1 MKRYIPYMKKNIC
14 LIAVFILIGFVLIN
28 TNGYA
33 ADSKIGFINL
43 REIMENSNAGKK
55 AGEEFKK
62 LYDKKHEEIAAAES
76 DLKRL
81 KDELDKQGSIMT
93 ETSRQEKGTTYQRK
107 LRDYQLLVEDSNKE
121 MKGQDEEIARK
132 LLPQIMNVVRKIAEK
147 EKYTLVID
155 IASMPLPYYA
165 KENDFSKKVIEEV
178 NNLPSV
184 EK

>member
-1 MKRYIPYMKKNIC
+1 MKKSIIFLC
-14 LIAVFILIGFVLIN
+14 LIAGFILTSFVLIS

-33 ADSKIGFINL
+33 ADSKIGFVNL
-43 REIMENSNAGKK
+43 REIMQNTNAGKK

-81 KDELDKQGSIMT
+81 KDELDKQGPIMT
-93 ETSRQEKGTTYQRK
+93 ETARQEKGTTYQRK
-107 LRDYQLLVEDSNKE
+107 SRDYQLLIEDSNKE
-121 MKGQDEEIARK
+121 MKGRDEEIGRK
-132 LLPQIMNVVRKIAEK
+132 LLPPIMKVVRKIAEK

-155 IASMPLPYYA
+155 VASMPLPYYA

-178 NNLPSV
+178 NNLPSIG
-184 EK
+184 K

>member
-1 MKRYIPYMKKNIC
+1 MKKSIIFLC
-14 LIAVFILIGFVLIN
+14 LIAGFILMGFILINIK
-28 TNGYA
+28 GYA

-81 KDELDKQGSIMT
+81 KDELDKQGPIMT
-93 ETSRQEKGTTYQRK
+93 ETTRQEKGTTYQRK

-155 IASMPLPYYA
+155 VASMPLPYYA

-178 NNLPSV
+178 NNLPSIG
-184 EK
+184 K

>member
-1 MKRYIPYMKKNIC
+1 MKKNIC
-14 LIAVFILIGFVLIN
+14 LIAGFILIGFVLIN

-62 LYDKKHEEIAAAES
+62 LYDKKREELAAAES
-76 DLKRL
+76 ALKKL

-93 ETSRQEKGTTYQRK
+93 ETARQEKGTTYQKK

-121 MKGQDEEIARK
+121 MKGRDEEIGRK
-132 LLPQIMNVVRKIAEK
+132 LLPPIMKVVHTIAEK

-155 IASMPLPYYA
+155 VASMPLPYYA

>member
-1 MKRYIPYMKKNIC
+1 MKKNIC
-14 LIAVFILIGFVLIN
+14 LIAGFILIGFVLIN

-62 LYDKKHEEIAAAES
+62 LYDKKREEIAEAES

-81 KDELDKQGSIMT
+81 KDELDKQGPIMT
-93 ETSRQEKGTTYQRK
+93 ETARQEKGTTYQRK
-107 LRDYQLLVEDSNKE
+107 SRDYQLLLEDSNKE
-121 MKGQDEEIARK
+121 MKGRDEEIGRK
-132 LLPQIMNVVRKIAEK
+132 LLPPIMKVVRKIAEK

-155 IASMPLPYYA
+155 VASMPLPYYA
-165 KENDFSKKVIEEV
+165 KENDFSKKVIEED

>member
-1 MKRYIPYMKKNIC
+1 MKKNIC
-14 LIAVFILIGFVLIN
+14 LIAGFILIGFVLIN

-33 ADSKIGFINL
+33 AESKIGFINL

-93 ETSRQEKGTTYQRK
+93 KTTRQEKETTYQRK
-107 LRDYQLLVEDSNKE
+107 SRDYQLLIEDSNKE
-121 MKGQDEEIARK
+121 MKGRDEEIGRK
-132 LLPQIMNVVRKIAEK
+132 LLPPIMKVVHTIAEK

-155 IASMPLPYYA
+155 VASMPLPYYA
-165 KENDFSKKVIEEV
+165 KENDFSSKVIEEF

>member
-1 MKRYIPYMKKNIC
+1 MKKNIC
-14 LIAVFILIGFVLIN
+14 LIAGFILIGFVLIN

-43 REIMENSNAGKK
+43 REIIQNANAGKK

-62 LYDKKHEEIAAAES
+62 LYDKKREELAAAES
-76 DLKRL
+76 ALKRL
-81 KDELDKQGSIMT
+81 KDELDKQGPIMT
-93 ETSRQEKGTTYQRK
+93 EDARREKGTTYQRK

-121 MKGQDEEIARK
+121 MKGRDEEIGSK
-132 LLPQIMNVVRKIAEK
+132 LLPQIMKVVRKIAEK

-155 IASMPLPYYA
+155 VASMPLPYYA

-178 NNLPSV
+178 NNIPSIG
-184 EK
+184 K

>member
-1 MKRYIPYMKKNIC
+1 MKKNIC
-14 LIAVFILIGFVLIN
+14 LIAGFILIGFILIN

-62 LYDKKHEEIAAAES
+62 LYDKKHEKITAAES
-76 DLKRL
+76 ELKRL
-81 KDELDKQGSIMT
+81 KDELDKQGEIMT
-93 ETSRQEKGTTYQRK
+93 ETARQEKGTIYQK
-107 LRDYQLLVEDSNKE
+107 NLRDYQLLVEDSNKE

-132 LLPQIMNVVRKIAEK
+132 LLPPIMKVVRKIAEK

-155 IASMPLPYYA
+155 VASMPLPYYA

-178 NNLPSV
+178 NNLPSIG
-184 EK
+184 K

>member
-1 MKRYIPYMKKNIC
+1 MKKNIC
-14 LIAVFILIGFVLIN
+14 LIAGFILMSFVLIS

-33 ADSKIGFINL
+33 ADSKIGFVNL
-43 REIMENSNAGKK
+43 REIMQNTNAGKK

-62 LYDKKHEEIAAAES
+62 LYNKKHEEIATAES

-93 ETSRQEKGTTYQRK
+93 ETARQEKETTYQRK

-121 MKGQDEEIARK
+121 MKGRDEEIASK
-132 LLPQIMNVVRKIAEK
+132 LIPQIMKIVSKIAEK

-155 IASMPLPYYA
+155 VASMPLPYYA
-165 KENDFSKKVIEEV
+165 KENDFSKKVIEEF

>member
-1 MKRYIPYMKKNIC
+1 MKKNIC
-14 LIAVFILIGFVLIN
+14 LIAGFLLMSFVLII

-33 ADSKIGFINL
+33 ADSKIGFVNL
-43 REIMENSNAGKK
+43 REIMQSSNAGKK
-55 AGEEFKK
+55 ASEEFKK
-62 LYDKKHEEIAAAES
+62 LYDKKREEIAAAES
-76 DLKRL
+76 DLKKL
-81 KDELDKQGSIMT
+81 KDELDKQGSIMK
-93 ETSRQEKGTTYQRK
+93 EPARQEKETAYQRK

-121 MKGQDEEIARK
+121 MKGRDEEIARK
-132 LLPQIMNVVRKIAEK
+132 LLPQFMNVVRKIAEK

-155 IASMPLPYYA
+155 VASMPLPYYA

>member
-1 MKRYIPYMKKNIC
+1 MKKNIC
-14 LIAVFILIGFVLIN
+14 LIAGFILMCFVLIS

-33 ADSKIGFINL
+33 AESKIGFINL
-43 REIMENSNAGKK
+43 REIMKNTNAGKK

-62 LYDKKHEEIAAAES
+62 LYDKKREEIAAAES

-93 ETSRQEKGTTYQRK
+93 ETARQEKGTTYQRK
-107 LRDYQLLVEDSNKE
+107 LRDYQLLIEDSNKE
-121 MKGQDEEIARK
+121 MKGRDEEIARK

-155 IASMPLPYYA
+155 VASMPLPYYA

>member
-1 MKRYIPYMKKNIC
+1 MS
-14 LIAVFILIGFVLIN
+14 FVLMN
-28 TNGYA
+28 TKSYA
-33 ADSKIGFINL
+33 AESKIGFINL

-62 LYDKKHEEIAAAES
+62 LYDKKREELAAAES
-76 DLKRL
+76 ALKKL

-121 MKGQDEEIARK
+121 MKGRDEEIARK
-132 LLPQIMNVVRKIAEK
+132 LLPQFMNVVRKIAEK

-155 IASMPLPYYA
+155 VASMPLTYYA
-165 KENDFSKKVIEEV
+165 KENDISKKVIEEV
-178 NNLPSV
+178 NNLPIV

>member
-1 MKRYIPYMKKNIC
+1 MKKSIIFLC
-14 LIAVFILIGFVLIN
+14 LIAGFILTSFVLIS

-33 ADSKIGFINL
+33 EDTKIGFVNL
-43 REIMENSNAGKK
+43 QEIIRNTNTGKK

-62 LYDKKHEEIAAAES
+62 LHDKKHEEIAASENE
-76 DLKRL
+76 LKKL
-81 KDELDKQGSIMT
+81 KDELDKQNSIMT
-93 ETSRQEKGTTYQRK
+93 ESARQEKGTTYQRK

-121 MKGQDEEIARK
+121 LKLQDEEITRK
-132 LLPQIMNVVRKIAEK
+132 LIPQIMKVVHTIAEK

-155 IASMPLPYYA
+155 VASMPLPYYA
-165 KENDFSKKVIEEV
+165 KENDFSKKVIEEF